1 VKPTIYTVD
10 VDRSETWSKYRNGM
24 CDRCVASCCTMPL
37 EIKLADLV
45 RMELVDPFE
54 AEHDDIKQIA
64 KRLTKMGIVSRFN
77 NKYGL
82 FTMAR
87 RASGDCTYLDAQ
99 SRRCTIYDKRPQTC
113 RSHPQ
118 VGPRPGYC
126 AFKAKDT
133 A

>member
-1 VKPTIYTVD
+1 MKPTIYTVD
-10 VDRSETWSKYRNGM
+10 VDRSDTWSKYRNGM
-24 CDRCVASCCTMPL
+24 CDRCVAWCCTMPL